1 MGYAVKRVP
10 AGVIALGLAGLVLA
24 GRTGAQEVFR
34 AATDVVLLSVTATDG
49 QSHAVASLTRGD
61 FTVFEDGVPQDIS
74 VFAPDPQ
81 PIALS
86 ILIDASTSMETK
98 MATATEAASGF
109 CRRLGPNDV
118 AQIIAFSSDTQILQP
133 FTHDAALLEKAIRS
147 TRANGSTSLYT
158 AVYIALNELNRVHA
172 ASPGAIRRQA
182 IIVLSDG
189 EDTTSLLRDEDVL
202 DLSKRSAVTVYAI
215 GLREKRVKDAV
226 PVRSGSQSDYVLRSL
241 SQSSGGRV
249 FFVDD
254 PIQLP
259 AIYGQIADE
268 LASQYTIGYISKNQ
282 RRDGAWRQIAIR
294 VTRPGIAARTRAG
307 YFGPTKGP

>member
-1 MGYAVKRVP
+1 MKRAR
-10 AGVIALGLAGLVLA
+10 AGVIVVALAGLALGA
-24 GRTGAQEVFR
+24 AARAQEVFR
-34 AATDVVLLSVTATDG
+34 AATDLVLLSVSATDG
-49 QSHAVASLTRGD
+49 QNHAVSSLTQTD

-74 VFAPDPQ
+74 VFARDPQ

-86 ILIDASTSMETK
+86 ILIDASTSMESK
-98 MATATEAASGF
+98 MATATEAAIGF

-118 AQIIAFSSDTQILQP
+118 AQIIQFSSDTQILQP
-133 FTHDAALLEKAIRS
+133 FTHDVALLERAIRQ

-158 AVYIALNELNRVHA
+158 AVYIALNELNRVRTTSA
-172 ASPGAIRRQA
+172 DSIRRQA

-215 GLREKRVKDAV
+215 GLRDKREKDAG

-254 PIQLP
+254 PVQLS

-268 LASQYTIGYISKNQ
+268 LATQYVVGYTSKNQ
-282 RRDGAWRQIAIR
+282 RRDGAWRQIAVR
-294 VTRPGIAARTRAG
+294 VARPGVAARTRAG
-307 YFGPTKGP
+307 YYGPTKGQ